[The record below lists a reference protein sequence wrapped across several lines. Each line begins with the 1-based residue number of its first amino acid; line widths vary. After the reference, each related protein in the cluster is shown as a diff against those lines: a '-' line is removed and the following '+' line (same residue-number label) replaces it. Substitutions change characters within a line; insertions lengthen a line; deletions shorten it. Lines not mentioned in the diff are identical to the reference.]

1 MSGPRNMAGSKWV
14 KKITR
19 KKTCKKKI
27 TDCKDFLGGS
37 VLKNPPC
44 NAGDAG
50 SSPGRG
56 TKIPHAV
63 EQISPCAR
71 LLSP

>member
-1 MSGPRNMAGSKWV
+1 MAGSKWV
-14 KKITR
+14 KEITC

-27 TDCKDFLGGS
+27 TDCKDFLAGS
-37 VLKNPPC
+37 VLKNLCC
-44 NAGDAG
+44 NVGDTG
-50 SSPGRG
+50 SSPGWG